1 MWHKATIVTDL
12 SFGDAGKGTIV
23 DALTVRRDVSAI
35 VRFNGG
41 GQAAHNV
48 VRNDGVHT
56 TFSQFGSGTLS
67 SEHVRTHLSRFMLVD
82 PLTLINEAEHLTRLG
97 CRALYE
103 RLSIDEHARIV
114 TPFHKAA
121 NRLREFA
128 RSKNAHGSCGMGIGE
143 TMSHALSFPDDVIYA
158 KDLLDVRTLAVK
170 LSRIQASLQE
180 TADALDTCFL
190 PLHIEEERDLLR
202 DADVVSFMAQD
213 LARAVPS
220 HVIVDGQYLKTLSQE
235 GELIFEG
242 AQGVLLDEWYGF
254 HPYTTWSTTTFEN
267 ALTLL
272 KDIEYDGFVEK
283 LGVLR
288 AYTTR
293 HGAGPFPT
301 ENNMLSQS
309 VPDLHNGTGRYQGA
323 FRVGWFDDVLARYAL
338 AVTGGVDALA
348 ITNID
353 RFDEIFHRTRCRAY
367 ETKEG
372 KRLTTLPVKSEKTDL
387 VHQEVLTKLLQE
399 VTPVYDSV
407 PEHSSLY
414 LDELQSALDVPI
426 AIESYGPRECDKQ
439 YRSFRTT
446 QYAA

>member
-23 DALTVRRDVSAI
+23 DALTVRGNVSAI

-48 VRNDGVHT
+48 VRNDGVHS
-56 TFSQFGSGTLS
+56 TFAQFGSGTLS
-67 SEHVRTHLSRFMLVD
+67 SEKVKTHLSRFMLVD
-82 PLTLINEAEHLTRLG
+82 PLTLQNEAEHLTRLG

-103 RLSIDEHARIV
+103 RLSIDEDARIV

-121 NRLREFA
+121 NRLREYA
-128 RSKNAHGSCGMGIGE
+128 RKGNNHGSCGMGIGE

-158 KDLLDVRTLAVK
+158 KDLLDVRVLTKKLAC
-170 LSRIQASLQE
+170 IQEALRE
-180 TADALDTCFL
+180 TADALDGALL
-190 PLHIEEERDLLR
+190 PYALEDERSLLNDR
-202 DADVVSFMAQD
+202 AIVRAMAQHFS
-213 LARAVPS
+213 RIIPRS
-220 HVIVDGQYLKTLSQE
+220 IIVSGEHLKTLSHE
-235 GELIFEG
+235 GELVFEG

-254 HPYTTWSTTTFEN
+254 HPYTTWSTTTCEN

-272 KDIEYDGFVEK
+272 SDIGYDGFVEK
-283 LGVLR
+283 LGVFR

-301 ENNMLSQS
+301 ENAALTKD
-309 VPDLHNGTGRYQGA
+309 VPDLHNGTGRWQGV

-353 RFDEIFHRTRCRAY
+353 RFEQIQHRVRCYAY
-367 ETKEG
+367 DTKEG
-372 KRLTTLPVKSEKTDL
+372 ARLTTLPIKSEKTDL
-387 VHQEVLTKLLQE
+387 AFQETLTKLLYE
-399 VTPVYDSV
+399 VTPVYESA
-407 PEHSSLY
+407 PHESSLY
-414 LDELQSALDVPI
+414 LDELQSVLNVPI
-426 AIESYGPRECDKQ
+426 TIQSYGPRACDKRF
-439 YRSFRTT
+439 RSSRTT